1 MSKSVLIVDDEMS
14 NVKYLSALLHEH
26 GYTSCF
32 ACDGNEGF
40 DRIKEKKPDLII
52 LDILMPR
59 LSGFGLFKILKEDDD
74 LKKIPVIML
83 TAVSHVTGVDMKRKG
98 KLKSII
104 GTEPDIYI
112 EKPVEP
118 EELIGAVKQ
127 LIGEP

>member
-14 NVKYLSALLHEH
+14 NVKYLAALMREH
-26 GYTSCF
+26 GYTPYF
-32 ACDGNEGF
+32 ACDGSEGF

-83 TAVSHVTGVDMKRKG
+83 TAVSNVTGVDMKRKG